1 VKGLLIIILVLSI
14 VLVYY
19 SGGVAIKDG
28 KLSVDYQTMVKK
40 LSASSHSIAGE
51 LSKAVQ
57 GISGN
62 ISLSKPPPSYELQVT
77 EVRYLKD
84 CIQLA
89 IDKKDSCL
97 LVNLEMRNNHSERI
111 DFEIMGKA
119 IVTKDGRQL
128 ERYGGLYNTKELN
141 GLCDTDVYYKVFPGV
156 RTVTGMCF
164 PLVTKSD
171 EPTLYIKMSANGK
184 WKEHNFDLTP
194 YIS

>member
-28 KLSVDYQTMVKK
+28 KLSLDYQTMVER
-40 LSASSHSIAGE
+40 LSTTYHNTAGE

-62 ISLSKPPPSYELQVT
+62 ISLSKPPPDYELQVT
-77 EVRYLKD
+77 EVKYLKD
-84 CIQLA
+84 CIQVS
-89 IDKKDSCL
+89 IDKRDSCI

-111 DFEIMGKA
+111 DFEMMGKA

-141 GLCDTDVYYKVFPGV
+141 GLCDTDVYYKVFPGA

-164 PLVTKSD
+164 PMVGKGD
-171 EPTLYIKMSANGK
+171 EPVLYIKMSANGK